1 MTAPL
6 LNIETL
12 SKSYGGLKAIDS
24 VNLSVKRGQLIG
36 LIGGNGA
43 GKSTLM
49 KCITGAEKPDQG
61 EIKLEGVSMPSGRP
75 DIAIRSGITMM
86 YQNLNLC
93 PNLNVVENI
102 FLGQEEKRLG
112 SILNESRMR
121 QKSKAIL
128 DKLSLDL
135 PLDRPVQTFSG
146 GQQQA
151 IALARALISEP
162 KVLILDEPTA
172 ALGMKESELV
182 LNVIEKLKKDGLT
195 ILLISHRLNDVFRLA
210 DRIVLMQEGRITLNK
225 PTAQLSQDSLKEK
238 LLEVS

>member
-195 ILLISHRLNDVFRLA
+195 ILLISHRLNDVFVWLIA
-210 DRIVLMQEGRITLNK
+210 
-225 PTAQLSQDSLKEK
+225 LS
-238 LLEVS
+238 